1 MAPLL
6 TNGSARSKFLGILLA
21 YICYFFFYLKN
32 WIMGIYYCLC
42 NIECV
47 YVIYVFQAVV
57 REYTGNGADLNG
69 CIEQYV

>member
-1 MAPLL
+1 ML
-6 TNGSARSKFLGILLA
+6 
-21 YICYFFFYLKN
+21 FFFYLKN